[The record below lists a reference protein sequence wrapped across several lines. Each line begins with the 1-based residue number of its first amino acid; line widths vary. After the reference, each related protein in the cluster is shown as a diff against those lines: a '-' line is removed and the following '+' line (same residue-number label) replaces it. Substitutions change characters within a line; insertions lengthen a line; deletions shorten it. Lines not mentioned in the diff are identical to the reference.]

1 MQCILAEGVKYID
14 MLANGSLRL
23 HTHNIYG
30 RLYALFFWL
39 EVFLLGKVNIQNLRT
54 PSTEEARE
62 MQKKSA
68 KKRSQNIK
76 ERKLIRQVIEER
88 LGCADLDEIVD
99 NLIDRAKHDSKDFE
113 VLQAALGQKPIDK
126 VQTTQT
132 VVDMSA
138 FSTEEIKAML
148 DEEV

>member
-1 MQCILAEGVKYID
+1 M
-14 MLANGSLRL
+14 
-23 HTHNIYG
+23 
-30 RLYALFFWL
+30 
-39 EVFLLGKVNIQNLRT
+39 GKVNMKNLRT

-68 KKRSQNIK
+68 EKRSQNIK

-88 LGCADLDEIVD
+88 LGGADLEEIVD
-99 NLIDRAKHDSKDFE
+99 NLIDRAKRDSKDFE
-113 VLQAALGQKPIDK
+113 VLQSALGQKPAEK

-132 VVDMSA
+132 VVDLSA
-138 FSTEEIKAML
+138 FSTDEIKAML